1 MTFSARRPAGVIVA
15 LALVLALL
23 AAGGLWWAAGGADRG
38 RAAAGPGVYVALGA
52 SDAVGVGAQRPAQE
66 GWVPRVHA
74 GLPAGTQLVN
84 LGISGA
90 TLGDVIE
97 RQLPVALDAR
107 PRWATLWPGVND
119 LRAGVDEA
127 AFGRDLDL
135 VLGELDRI
143 EGITVVVLNIP
154 DLRLLPVFGGG
165 NAARLDATVQRR
177 NALIA
182 EAARRHGALLVDLYA
197 GQLELAQH
205 PEYISADGFH
215 PSSAGYARIADLAL
229 ERLRAGQAS
238 GVRRRASGMMAGAGV
253 AGWRRG
259 AATGV

>member
-1 MTFSARRPAGVIVA
+1 MTFTGRGVVA
-15 LALVLALL
+15 ALVLVLALL
-23 AAGGLWWAAGGADRG
+23 AAGGLWWVAGGTSRG
-38 RAAAGPGVYVALGA
+38 RAAAAPGVYVALGA

-66 GWVPRVHA
+66 GWAPRVHA

-84 LGISGA
+84 VGVSGA
-90 TLGDVIE
+90 TLRDVIE

-165 NAARLDATVQRR
+165 SAARLDATVQRR

-182 EAARRHGALLVDLYA
+182 AAADRHGALVVDLYA

-215 PSSAGYARIADLAL
+215 PSSAGYARIADLVL
-229 ERLRAGQAS
+229 ERLRAGQSSVVSRQSS
-238 GVRRRASGMMAGAGV
+238 GTVGEPV
-253 AGWRRG
+253 LTGWRRG
-259 AATGV
+259 AAAGV

>member
-1 MTFSARRPAGVIVA
+1 MTLSGRGAIVA

-23 AAGGLWWAAGGADRG
+23 AAGGLWWVAGGAGRG
-38 RAAAGPGVYVALGA
+38 PAAAAPGVYVALGA

-66 GWVPRVHA
+66 GWAPRVHA
-74 GLPAGTQLVN
+74 GLPSGTELVN

-90 TLGDVIE
+90 TLRDVIE

-107 PRWATLWPGVND
+107 PRWATLWPGIND
-119 LRAGVDEA
+119 LRGGVDEA
-127 AFGRDLDL
+127 TFGRDLDL
-135 VLGELDRI
+135 VLGELARI

-154 DLRLLPVFGGG
+154 DLRLLPAVGAG

-182 EAARRHGALLVDLYA
+182 DAASRHGALLVDLYA
-197 GQLELAQH
+197 GQLELAEH

-215 PSSAGYARIADLAL
+215 PSSAGYARIADVVLDA
-229 ERLRAGQAS
+229 LRAGQAS
-238 GVRRRASGMMAGAGV
+238 GVGRQAPGAVGEAV
-253 AGWRRG
+253 VVGWRRG
-259 AATGV
+259 AVAGG

>member
-1 MTFSARRPAGVIVA
+1 MMSSGRGVVVA
-15 LALVLALL
+15 LALLFALL
-23 AAGGLWWAAGGADRG
+23 AAGGLWVVAGGAGRG
-38 RAAAGPGVYVALGA
+38 RAAAPPGVYVALGA

-66 GWVPRVHA
+66 GWAPRVHA
-74 GLPAGTQLVN
+74 GLPAGTELVN
-84 LGISGA
+84 VGISGA
-90 TLGDVIE
+90 TLRDVME

-119 LRAGVDEA
+119 LRAGVDEVT
-127 AFGRDLDL
+127 FGRDLDL
-135 VLGELDRI
+135 VLGELGRI

-182 EAARRHGALLVDLYA
+182 EAASRHGALLVDLYA
-197 GQLELAQH
+197 GQLELAEH

-215 PSSAGYARIADLAL
+215 PSSAGYARIADLVL
-229 ERLRAGQAS
+229 ERLRAGQ
-238 GVRRRASGMMAGAGV
+238 GAGV
-253 AGWRRG
+253 RDQGSAIVGG
-259 AATGV
+259 AAARV

>member
-1 MTFSARRPAGVIVA
+1 MTFSGRGVIVA
-15 LALVLALL
+15 LALVFALL
-23 AAGGLWWAAGGADRG
+23 AAGGLWWVAGGAGRG
-38 RAAAGPGVYVALGA
+38 RAAAAPGVYVALGA

-66 GWVPRVHA
+66 GWAPRVHA

-84 LGISGA
+84 VGISGA
-90 TLGDVIE
+90 TLRDVIE

-127 AFGRDLDL
+127 TFGRDLDL
-135 VLGELDRI
+135 VLGELARI

-182 EAARRHGALLVDLYA
+182 EAASRHGALLVDLYA
-197 GQLELAQH
+197 GQLELAEH

-215 PSSAGYARIADLAL
+215 PSSAGYARIADLVL

-238 GVRRRASGMMAGAGV
+238 DVGRPVSGTVGEAALV
-253 AGWRRG
+253 GWRRG
-259 AATGV
+259 ATARV

>member
-1 MTFSARRPAGVIVA
+1 MTFTGRGTIVA

-23 AAGGLWWAAGGADRG
+23 AAGGLWWVTGGGDRG
-38 RAAAGPGVYVALGA
+38 RAAAGPGLYVALGA

-74 GLPAGTQLVN
+74 GLPTGTQLVN
-84 LGISGA
+84 VGISGA
-90 TLGDVIE
+90 TVHDVIE
-97 RQLPVALDAR
+97 RQLPVALDAL

-135 VLGELDRI
+135 VLGELGRI
-143 EGITVVVLNIP
+143 EGLTVVVLNIP

-182 EAARRHGALLVDLYA
+182 EAASRHDALLVDLYA
-197 GQLELAQH
+197 GQLELAGH

-215 PSSAGYARIADLAL
+215 PSSAGYARIADLVL
-229 ERLRAGQAS
+229 DRLRARQGS
-238 GVRRRASGMMAGAGV
+238 GVRDQGSGIIGGV
-253 AGWRRG
+253 ARVGWWRG
-259 AATGV
+259 AAAGV